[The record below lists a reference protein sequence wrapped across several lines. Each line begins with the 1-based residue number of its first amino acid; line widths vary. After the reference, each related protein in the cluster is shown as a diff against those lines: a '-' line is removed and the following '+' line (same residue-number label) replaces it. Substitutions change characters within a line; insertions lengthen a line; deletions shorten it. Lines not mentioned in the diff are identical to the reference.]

1 MSFFSDNTKSDI
13 KKLDEDSWEAQ
24 YAAYCAE
31 QEERLAKEEAAEEA
45 SNGGAVAGEFEESWE
60 MQYALY
66 CAEKEARL
74 AQEDARQ
81 REALQ
86 ID

>member
-1 MSFFSDNTKSDI
+1 MSFFSDITKRNI
-13 KKLDEDSWEAQ
+13 KEPDKDSWEAQ

-31 QEERLAKEEAAEEA
+31 QEERLAREEATEEAPNNVAAPAEE
-45 SNGGAVAGEFEESWE
+45 EESWE

-74 AQEDARQ
+74 AQKDARQ

-86 ID
+86 ND